1 MGRLETD
8 RCKKQEAKGEARPVC
23 FQGSLTA
30 SSDGST
36 SSSAS
41 TYFIFVSAF
50 SSLSS
55 NACNCSQ
62 WIVCGVF
69 PL

>member
-1 MGRLETD
+1 MDHLETD
-8 RCKKQEAKGEARPVC
+8 RHKKQEAKGEVRPVC
-23 FQGSLTA
+23 FGGSLTVCP
-30 SSDGST
+30 DGRGVLQ
-36 SSSAS
+36 SAL
-41 TYFIFVSAF
+41 TFFVSAF

-55 NACNCSQ
+55 NICNCSQ